1 MDNVRD
7 VENSDVTVRWLAIS
21 RQPIAAA
28 WLKLQIQLGLSPRTI
43 DAYGRGLADFLTFCE
58 WASIDPLRANRAESA
73 RYVHDLAPRPG
84 RGGPNVVTVDSG
96 VGLAN
101 PTMHLSLVAVRL
113 FYDHLVEEGPRES
126 NPVGR
131 GRYTPDRGFA
141 GHRECGL
148 IPRFTK
154 NTTHADQFNHKA
166 ALLRCNQ
173 REEAVTRSPPGVCRR
188 PGSWAVYTA

>member
-1 MDNVRD
+1 VDSVDNVRD

-101 PTMHLSLVAVRL
+101 PTMHLSLVPVACFTITSSKRVRA
-113 FYDHLVEEGPRES
+113 RA
-126 NPVGR
+126 
-131 GRYTPDRGFA
+131 TPLA
-141 GHRECGL
+141 GSLYARSWLCRPSRMRAHSTL
-148 IPRFTK
+148 
-154 NTTHADQFNHKA
+154 HKEHDA
-166 ALLRCNQ
+166 
-173 REEAVTRSPPGVCRR
+173 RR
-188 PGSWAVYTA
+188 PVQPQGGVT

>member
-131 GRYTPDRGFA
+131 VVIRQVMALPAIANAGSFHASQRTRRTPTSSTTRRRY
-141 GHRECGL
+141 L
-148 IPRFTK
+148 
-154 NTTHADQFNHKA
+154 
-166 ALLRCNQ
+166 
-173 REEAVTRSPPGVCRR
+173 GVINAKK
-188 PGSWAVYTA
+188 P